1 MCQQACQH
9 CRRPPEAVSRQP
21 VATAGQRQRGAAG
34 RLPPLMARTRD
45 AVGRDLKPVL
55 LCIGGSMAL
64 CRRVVRARTAAPAAF
79 GAVLLPAGRLVP
91 ASAQPAPPVVGSG
104 GRRIWRGSHVCAW
117 TAGSG
122 RLPLAAA
129 GHSTRTRSRAHC
141 WRSLLH
147 SPHFAGAM
155 TLATGV
161 WWAAGMPVAVARCG

>member
-9 CRRPPEAVSRQP
+9 CRRPPEAVSKQP
-21 VATAGQRQRGAAG
+21 VATGGQRQRGAAG

-104 GRRIWRGSHVCAW
+104 GWAHLEGQSRAHGRRAADGFRWRPQAP
-117 TAGSG
+117 A
-122 RLPLAAA
+122 
-129 GHSTRTRSRAHC
+129 RTRSRAHC

-161 WWAAGMPVAVARCG
+161 WWAAGMPVTVARCG